1 MEHKSTKIASLTAI
15 ILLAGCASSGVRV
28 GDPSARGPVT
38 GSAAGANAE
47 GASELLQRC
56 DRPLGTLAVAE
67 DTQSEWYQQLTSQYQ
82 LPSTV
87 PLLRLLIQQ
96 SNCFVIVDRGAGLEM
111 MQRERALQQ
120 GGELRGGSNMGGGQM
135 VAADYIMR
143 PSIQFAQQTG
153 GGAAGAIVGMFSPVA
168 GAIAGGMRKIE
179 AATTLILID
188 GRSGV
193 QIAISEG
200 VASKRDFSWG
210 AIAGGGGGAVGIGAW
225 QNTPEGK
232 IIAGAFMDSFNQM
245 VSAARNYQAQST
257 GGALGT
263 GGALQT
269 DSTGYNPQSGGG
281 QGGAAPV
288 SMSVREAQ
296 QKLQALGL
304 YRGTIDGIAGGG
316 TADALRNFQR
326 IRGLPVTGQLDAATA
341 SALR

>member
-1 MEHKSTKIASLTAI
+1 MKKVQRCVVLTMMTLAA
-15 ILLAGCASSGVRV
+15 AGCASNGVKV
-28 GDPSARGPVT
+28 GDQSARGPVT

-47 GASELLQRC
+47 GASALLQRC
-56 DRPLGTLAVAE
+56 DRPLGTLAVTE
-67 DTQSEWYQQLTSQYQ
+67 DTQAEWYQQLTSQYQ

-96 SNCFVIVDRGAGLEM
+96 SNCFIIVDRGAGLEM

-120 GGELRGGSNMGGGQM
+120 DGELRGGSNMGSGQM

-153 GGAAGAIVGMFSPVA
+153 GGAAGAIAGMFSPIA

-179 AATTLILID
+179 AATNLILID

-210 AIAGGGGGAVGIGAW
+210 AIAGGSGGAIGLGAW

-257 GGALGT
+257 GGSLGT

-269 DSTGYNPQSGGG
+269 DSTGYSPQAGSPR
-281 QGGAAPV
+281 AV
-288 SMSVREAQ
+288 SVDMSVREAQ

-304 YRGTIDGIAGGG
+304 YRGVIDGIAGGG
-316 TADALRNFQR
+316 TAEALRNFQR

-341 SALR
+341 GALR